1 MTKSTL
7 GSLLGLTSTLLW
19 AAGCASTQP
28 ETASTYNDF
37 PPESLTP
44 TSDNQA
50 QRVYTDDK
58 TGQVINAPRLA
69 PPPGASEEN
78 WAITQSIHEALLADR
93 TLAPYPGEATAILDK
108 DSKGLVRLKGTI
120 INDQERK
127 RFRDTIAQIPGVKQV
142 DDQMVVAAPSP
153 QGDVDLQKPVL
164 TK

>member
-7 GSLLGLTSTLLW
+7 GSLLGLTSSLLW
-19 AAGCASTQP
+19 AAGCANTRP
-28 ETASTYNDF
+28 ETASTYNNL
-37 PPESLTP
+37 PSESLTP
-44 TSDNQA
+44 TSDNKA

-58 TGQVINAPRLA
+58 TKAPRLA
-69 PPPGASEEN
+69 PPPGASDEN

-127 RFRDTIAQIPGVKQV
+127 RLRDTIAQIPGVKQV